1 MGTDIGTARVL
12 ITGDYS
18 KLAADFGAAQT
29 VAASGAA
36 LIGAATAAGLKTGT
50 AAAQGLSVSLA
61 DLSKVIGEQNAVLSL
76 AIQRNLAHAASIRQA
91 TAAAHDGVTEIQ
103 ATSGALRVLEGSG
116 GIRAAERFLTMIPGL
131 GAALQVAFPVVGAIA
146 LFDAFSRLA
155 GKSEALTK
163 AEEELKAA
171 TDAADKSFAHMET
184 TLDNLNVEHVRSV
197 FGAAAG
203 TGAEATVLSQRIS
216 RARTDLQ
223 DLKDSIN
230 EVAYAEAGAEKGGIL
245 SGNLLNYL
253 PFVGNYGAVEKI
265 KAIGQQIKDTQSQIQ
280 ELEGEAGAKGE
291 NQRRQSAEQAGQLS
305 AASVSLQEARLKHQ
319 SDLNKA
325 YSDEQIAQAHAVAMA
340 KVEALNT
347 TQLRAVAAAEAELS
361 LEKAKQAALT
371 AALADEIPKR
381 IALARAG
388 GAAES
393 QGKDKPEQQRIG
405 IQTQASV
412 ENIQAGADS
421 QTIAQAARVADAQTK
436 LAEVV
441 VTTNREMAKSW
452 QELTEK
458 SDLASLLNR
467 NKLAADGFDE
477 LQKKQ
482 DEAARAAEG
491 RAKLSESVGKGQGE
505 IGVAQLK
512 AGYEEQ
518 GLHTLQ
524 QEIAYRQELAQIQ
537 DKENTAELTALAVKL
552 RAAEALSELEGRSE
566 AVLAVEQQMAALS
579 GKSQASGAANAGQV
593 QTLQNQQ
600 NIGYQIGQDIKAAVN
615 EIPAKLGSALASG
628 LFGGKKNESEG
639 KEIRSAL
646 QGIGSQLLGK
656 VFQQLLQQV
665 IVQTGIQAALN
676 ALFPVIQTTQTV
688 AIVSA
693 IGASTGTLVAAIAA
707 AAGLDVLA
715 EGTDFARGGIT
726 LVGEKGPEI
735 VNMPRGAQVIPN
747 HAVRTAFS
755 LPQSNRGGGGYSA
768 PSGVQASS
776 GGGDT
781 HLHLGSIEVHAHGVS
796 NPQQLAEMAVN
807 HIPGVLKAKS
817 ASFSPFS
824 K

>member
-18 KLAADFGAAQT
+18 KLAADFGAAQG
-29 VAASGAA
+29 VASSGASSIGRA
-36 LIGAATAAGLKTGT
+36 VQSAFTPATLIVDQFGRSIKSAAAQTTAAIAPVGQLQAGITQL
-50 AAAQGLSVSLA
+50 AAAQGVLATQTDKASASLSH
-61 DLSKVIGEQNAVLSL
+61 E
-76 AIQRNLAHAASIRQA
+76 
-91 TAAAHDGVTEIQ
+91 VTQIQ
-103 ATSGALRVLEGSG
+103 AVSGTLRTLESNG
-116 GIRAAERFLTMIPGL
+116 GIRAAERFLTMIPGI
-131 GAALQVAFPVVGAIA
+131 GAALQYAFPVVGAIA
-146 LFDAFSRLA
+146 LFEVLGRLL
-155 GKSEALTK
+155 GKSEELKK
-163 AEEELKAA
+163 AEEDLAAATKAA
-171 TDAADKSFAHMET
+171 DDAFAHTEQ
-184 TLDNLNVEHVRSV
+184 TLNSLEVANVRATS
-197 FGAAAG
+197 GNTAALR
-203 TGAEATVLSQRIS
+203 AEADLLEGKIRDIGTKIQDATDRIN
-216 RARTDLQ
+216 
-223 DLKDSIN
+223 SI
-230 EVAYAEAGAEKGGIL
+230 A
-245 SGNLLNYL
+245 
-253 PFVGNYGAVEKI
+253 
-265 KAIGQQIKDTQSQIQ
+265 Q
-280 ELEGEAGAKGE
+280 GEAGAQNYIPFHSNEASIDKIKAQGE
-291 NQRRQSAEQAGQLS
+291 AIRKLREEMRGAQGELDNITEHTGPRSAAQDSGQLS
-305 AASVSLQEARLKHQ
+305 AAGVSLQEARLKHQ

-381 IALARAG
+381 IALARAA

-458 SDLASLLNR
+458 SDLASFVNR

-628 LFGGKKNESEG
+628 LVGGKKNESEG

-676 ALFPVIQTTQTV
+676 ALFPVVQTGQTA

-693 IGASTGTLVAAIAA
+693 IGTSTGTLVAAIAA

-796 NPQQLAEMAVN
+796 NPQQLAEIAVN